1 MVSTGNNY
9 LLLHVNCNATHI
21 SVPTRDWLLSE
32 EQPHQTATAA
42 ILVEN
47 GGGGRRITRLT
58 TIIVP
63 DGELPQVGGSFCQY
77 NLSNLWLGNVFKY
90 ERLLLGELRGGA
102 HWGVEQL
109 IPAKLAVKYAATG

>member
-47 GGGGRRITRLT
+47 GGWASNHETH
-58 TIIVP
+58 
-63 DGELPQVGGSFCQY
+63 ELPQVGGSFCLY
-77 NLSNLWLGNVFKY
+77 NLSTLWLGNDFKY

-109 IPAKLAVKYAATG
+109 IPDKLAVKYAATG